1 MGIFGPDVSKLK
13 LNNDVETLIKLLC
26 HKSQKIQKQAMEALS
41 SFSDYSTIT
50 KMIAA
55 LKKKIS
61 FDKDALKHQNLIQLS
76 IPEILISMGKKAVPS
91 LIVILEHDINP
102 QKGPYPI
109 SGNILTGNQ
118 VKYIANILKKIGSPS
133 AAKVLAEWLIHKIK
147 IGNQHREK
155 ELKEGDINVMEMM
168 DSSIVKTIG
177 HGALVDSFKSK
188 SSFNL
193 ESLKLSVDA
202 SFQLEE
208 REACLAVIDALSSLK
223 DDRRTRKEAIEY
235 AYSNSFI
242 QEIRVAAEKALKN
255 I

>member
-1 MGIFGPDVSKLK
+1 M
-13 LNNDVETLIKLLC
+13 
-26 HKSQKIQKQAMEALS
+26 
-41 SFSDYSTIT
+41 
-50 KMIAA
+50 
-55 LKKKIS
+55 
-61 FDKDALKHQNLIQLS
+61 
-76 IPEILISMGKKAVPS
+76 
-91 LIVILEHDINP
+91 
-102 QKGPYPI
+102 
-109 SGNILTGNQ
+109 
-118 VKYIANILKKIGSPS
+118 
-133 AAKVLAEWLIHKIK
+133 IHKIK
-147 IGNQHREK
+147 IGNQLREK

-188 SSFNL
+188 GSVNL
-193 ESLKLSVDA
+193 ESLKFSVDA